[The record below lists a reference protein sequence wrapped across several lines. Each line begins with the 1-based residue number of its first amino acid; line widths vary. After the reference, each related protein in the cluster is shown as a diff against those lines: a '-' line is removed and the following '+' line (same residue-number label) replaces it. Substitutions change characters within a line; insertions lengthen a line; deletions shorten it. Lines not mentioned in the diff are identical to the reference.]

1 MGHQLTLFDFMIPD
15 DRIEYTNVYEFI
27 SNLPVFYWGHQTN
40 DLYELNRQFIFH
52 KIKYKLKV
60 KRTRISKDVDE
71 FLNGKDQ
78 DILDTILYLTTL
90 KDTNAIVRPNGK
102 VMVKLSIYKIYRTLG
117 GKISYEDI
125 KKGIQKLKETQL
137 EITPDTNQAYQI
149 KWNCETIIS
158 QYMIKDNRFSKSK
171 SDNNADV
178 DNQNNDTPP
187 DDETYI
193 ELSSAFSSAI
203 VKGKVKLINF
213 PKYMS
218 LTNPISKYL
227 YKQLTLFDFFSK
239 DEEKIYHNKSLFEF
253 LANGG
258 FVCDTTQ
265 NKNNIMYS
273 FRKAMDELEDKGLI
287 KSYHITDIKQG
298 RKIIDYKLDYIKP
311 SSEFID
317 ENFKQRKKLRFRKK
331 KTYEKLSN
339 RETL

>member
-1 MGHQLTLFDFMIPD
+1 MGNQLTLFDFMIPD
-15 DRIEYTNVYEFI
+15 DRKEYTNVYEFI
-27 SNLPVFYWGHQTN
+27 SNLPVFFWGHQTN
-40 DLYELNRQFIFH
+40 DLYELDRPFIFNH
-52 KIKYKLKV
+52 IKYRIKV

-90 KDTNAIVRPNGK
+90 KDTKAEVCSNGK
-102 VMVKLSIYKIYRTLG
+102 VRVRLSIYKIYKTLG

-137 EITPDTNQAYQI
+137 EIIPDTNQPYQI

-158 QYMIKDNRFSKSK
+158 QYMITDSRF
-171 SDNNADV
+171 NN
-178 DNQNNDTPP
+178 NTP

-193 ELSSAFSSAI
+193 ELSSAFSTAI

-227 YKQLTLFDFFSK
+227 YKQLTLFDIFSK

-258 FVCDTTQ
+258 FMCDTTQ
-265 NKNNIMYS
+265 NKNNTMYS
-273 FRKAMDELEDKGLI
+273 FRKAMDELKDKGLV
-287 KSYHITDIKQG
+287 KDYHITDIKQG
-298 RKIIDYKLDYIKP
+298 RKIIDYKLDFIKP
-311 SSEFID
+311 SDNFID
-317 ENFKQRKKLRFRKK
+317 ENFKQRKKLRYRSKK
-331 KTYEKLSN
+331 KTKRIEDLLSYN
-339 RETL
+339 